1 MNMSSLQSLCM
12 YPLPLTCYVILP
24 HYTMG
29 LTQYIPLASL
39 QCYSFNQQENML
51 WHIILSLSSRPQML
65 SGNYTSLFFFFFT
78 LLDNYATLSFS
89 PQTFSTAGLD
99 SPTSKEHDSYFTNN
113 TEKNLCDFPTPQP
126 PTYLTLVPIFLP
138 SFPHPCSCRGQIFS
152 LYTRSHTSYFL
163 RDINPLTIFTSLL
176 HL

>member
-1 MNMSSLQSLCM
+1 MAH
-12 YPLPLTCYVILP
+12 YPL
-24 HYTMG
+24 
-29 LTQYIPLASL
+29 
-39 QCYSFNQQENML
+39 
-51 WHIILSLSSRPQML
+51 IILKAPNAVWQLYFS
-65 SGNYTSLFFFFFT
+65 NFFFFFFT

-176 HL
+176 HLQFPISTSSLLSPYVCHSLS